1 MAEGQI
7 ARVRHMQGSAPT
19 RRELS
24 ASIPFAGTDGL
35 DRLSERRDDAACI
48 ATLRQDARARTLAF
62 VGDVPVLKASSGAPD
77 PWFGLTEAA
86 DLGPARELV
95 FLGARDDGP
104 RFAQL
109 LDDSTAQVEG
119 APDPNAL
126 IDRRKRLIPGR
137 DDLSLIDLRSLAV
150 SEAVRPQDLALFA
163 EAKSLLY
170 WHARHRF
177 CSNCG
182 APTQM
187 GAAGWRR
194 DCSACK
200 GMHFPRTDPVVI
212 MLAVD
217 GDHCLMGRQGR
228 FGKGMYSALAGFLEP
243 GETIEEAVRRE
254 IREES
259 GVFVGTVAYLAS
271 QPWPFPA
278 SLMIGCLAHAL
289 TRELAIDHTEL
300 EDARWFSRRDVE
312 LMLAGDHPEGFSA
325 PQRVAI
331 AHHLLRAWASGDL
344 RELSASFGPTS
355 QLRGERL

>member
-1 MAEGQI
+1 M
-7 ARVRHMQGSAPT
+7 
-19 RRELS
+19 
-24 ASIPFAGTDGL
+24 
-35 DRLSERRDDAACI
+35 
-48 ATLRQDARARTLAF
+48 
-62 VGDVPVLKASSGAPD
+62 
-77 PWFGLTEAA
+77 
-86 DLGPARELV
+86 

-212 MLAVD
+212 MLAVED
-217 GDHCLMGRQGR
+217 R
-228 FGKGMYSALAGFLEP
+228 KS
-243 GETIEEAVRRE
+243 
-254 IREES
+254 
-259 GVFVGTVAYLAS
+259 
-271 QPWPFPA
+271 
-278 SLMIGCLAHAL
+278 
-289 TRELAIDHTEL
+289 TRLNSSH
-300 EDARWFSRRDVE
+300 
-312 LMLAGDHPEGFSA
+312 
-325 PQRVAI
+325 
-331 AHHLLRAWASGDL
+331 
-344 RELSASFGPTS
+344 
-355 QLRGERL
+355 